1 MRYSAFPHHGFPF
14 SAVSRPA
21 VKHSPPHED
30 ARCIPPDTA
39 YPIQFSE
46 ADAAAQR
53 YLFHMLALPSLIFII
68 AQQTTA
74 DKRSIFLN
82 SGLHSF

>member
-21 VKHSPPHED
+21 VKHSSPHED

-53 YLFHMLALPSLIFII
+53 YLFSYACSPISYFYHSTANDGRQEKHLPE
-68 AQQTTA
+68 
-74 DKRSIFLN
+74 
-82 SGLHSF
+82 